1 MTRARDTS
9 RVQIGINTAVS
20 GADEFTYVPTTA
32 MHLNYNVTLDTTTAG
47 VDPAIVTLERTH
59 LVIDSGATLNV
70 GSDKHL
76 IINPSNLPHT
86 VS

>member
-20 GADEFTYVPTTA
+20 DDNEFTYVDTA
-32 MHLNYNVTLDTTTAG
+32 AKHLTSDYTLDTSNAG
-47 VDPAIVTLERTH
+47 ASDSVVTLERLH
-59 LVIDSGATLNV
+59 LVVDSGVTLTMDSGKNLV
-70 GSDKHL
+70 
-76 IINPSNLPHT
+76 INPSGLPHT

>member
-20 GADEFTYVPTTA
+20 GADEFTYVPKTA
-32 MHLNYNVTLDTTTAG
+32 L
-47 VDPAIVTLERTH
+47 IVSENIDFNTSNSGAEDSIITLERTH
-59 LVIDSGATLNV
+59 MRVDSGIGVTI
-70 GSDKHL
+70 GSGKNL

>member
-20 GADEFTYVPTTA
+20 GNDEFTYVETA
-32 MHLNYNVTLDTTTAG
+32 AKHLTSDLTLDTSNAG
-47 VDPAIVTLERTH
+47 ASASIVTLERTH
-59 LVIDSGATLNV
+59 LVVDNGITLDIAD
-70 GSDKHL
+70 DKNL
-76 IINPSNLPHT
+76 VINPAGLPHT

>member
-20 GADEFTYVPTTA
+20 GADEFTYVPKTA
-32 MHLNYNVTLDTTTAG
+32 L
-47 VDPAIVTLERTH
+47 IVSENIDFNTSNSGAEESIITLERTH
-59 LVIDSGATLNV
+59 MIINSGIGVTV
-70 GSDKHL
+70 GDGKHL
-76 IINPSNLPHT
+76 MINPYDLPHT

>member
-20 GADEFTYVPTTA
+20 GADEFTYVETA
-32 MHLNYNVTLDTTTAG
+32 AKHLTSNLTLDSSNSGATAS
-47 VDPAIVTLERTH
+47 IVTLERTH
-59 LVIDSGATLNV
+59 LVIDNGATLNV
-70 GSDKHL
+70 GSDKNL
-76 IINPSNLPHT
+76 IINPANLPHT

>member
-20 GADEFTYVPTTA
+20 GADEFTYVPKTA
-32 MHLNYNVTLDTTTAG
+32 L
-47 VDPAIVTLERTH
+47 IVSENIDFNSSNSGAEESIITLERTH
-59 LVIDSGATLNV
+59 MNVSSGTSV
-70 GSDKHL
+70 TIGSGKHL

>member
-20 GADEFTYVPTTA
+20 GADEFTYVETA
-32 MHLNYNVTLDTTTAG
+32 AKHLTSNLTLDSSNAGATAS
-47 VDPAIVTLERTH
+47 IVTLERTH
-59 LVIDSGATLNV
+59 LVIDSGATLTM
-70 GSDKHL
+70 GSDKNL
-76 IINPSNLPHT
+76 IINPSGLPHT

>member
-20 GADEFTYVPTTA
+20 GFDEFTYVPKTA
-32 MHLNYNVTLDTTTAG
+32 LIVSENLDFNTSNSGAE
-47 VDPAIVTLERTH
+47 DSIITLERTH
-59 LVIDSGATLNV
+59 MRVDSGIGVTI
-70 GSDKHL
+70 GSGKNL

>member
-20 GADEFTYVPTTA
+20 GNDEFTYVETA
-32 MHLNYNVTLDTTTAG
+32 AKHLTSDLTLDTSNAG
-47 VDPAIVTLERTH
+47 ASASIVTLERTH
-59 LVIDSGATLNV
+59 LVVDNGVSLNV

-76 IINPSNLPHT
+76 MINHYNLPHT
-86 VS
+86 VV

>member
-20 GADEFTYVPTTA
+20 DDNEFTYVDTA
-32 MHLNYNVTLDTTTAG
+32 AKHLTSDYTLDTSNAG
-47 VDPAIVTLERTH
+47 VGPSIVTLERLH
-59 LVIDSGATLNV
+59 LVVDNGVTLDI
-70 GSDKHL
+70 GTDKNL
-76 IINPSNLPHT
+76 VINPSNLPHT

>member
-20 GADEFTYVPTTA
+20 GNDEFTYVETA
-32 MHLNYNVTLDTTTAG
+32 AKHLTSDLTLDTSNAG
-47 VDPAIVTLERTH
+47 ASASIVTLERTH
-59 LVIDSGATLNV
+59 LVVDSGVSLNV

-76 IINPSNLPHT
+76 MINPYGLPHT

>member
-20 GADEFTYVPTTA
+20 GADESTYVPKPGLTVNENIDFNTSNSGA
-32 MHLNYNVTLDTTTAG
+32 EES
-47 VDPAIVTLERTH
+47 IITLERTH
-59 LVIDSGATLNV
+59 M
-70 GSDKHL
+70 
-76 IINPSNLPHT
+76 IINSGIGVTVGDGKQLMINPYGLPHT